1 MAATSKNIHLTPSE
15 ADALDIDF
23 GNLRTAS
30 SMSIRSD
37 NDTVINTEINSN
49 EKPGAS
55 PRINLTE
62 KTGTNDGVNIILPN
76 ITFPSTNLTL
86 KNKRKRT
93 EDNNQDEENQ
103 AKKGKLLIPDE
114 YKDDYTAW
122 RNVLSKEVRYYC
134 MEMHLRKYLT
144 FGEHIVPRSCRLNS
158 KPLCGAQDPQ
168 FMKIWTENV
177 QKCERKSL
185 ELHVEYARQMRLALG
200 EEAQKLKSELTRKMG
215 NTDTLRDTLT
225 AGETVATSV
234 RSNLH

>member
-114 YKDDYTAW
+114 YKDDYTLFLLAAAIW
-122 RNVLSKEVRYYC
+122 GIIEAADSFKAIGIAISVIGFADIIENFVRNQPFWNWKKSSMIIIHDQIIINSY
-134 MEMHLRKYLT
+134 KY
-144 FGEHIVPRSCRLNS
+144 V
-158 KPLCGAQDPQ
+158 
-168 FMKIWTENV
+168 
-177 QKCERKSL
+177 
-185 ELHVEYARQMRLALG
+185 
-200 EEAQKLKSELTRKMG
+200 
-215 NTDTLRDTLT
+215 
-225 AGETVATSV
+225 
-234 RSNLH
+234 